1 MKKYGFH
8 WLPAPLSTLFFSILA
23 TILNVT
29 LIGAL
34 IGTLSFSVLSFSATT
49 FAANSAANS
58 AAVSSAAIVIKNDVP
73 SRYTVKRGDTLWD
86 ISALFLQDPWMWP
99 EIWYANQQIDNPHLI
114 YPGDVI
120 RLVYVDGVPQLKLER
135 SRDVKLSPQVRSL
148 DHAEAIS
155 ALPLDVI
162 DNFLARTR
170 VTDDATLKGA
180 PYVLGGTERRILV
193 GMSDDFYARGEFSGN
208 HANYGIYRR
217 GEPYLD
223 PQSGELLG
231 IRAVDVGAAR
241 IKALKDDVATLTVT
255 RGNGEVRIADRLL
268 LSEERTLASTFYPR
282 APETEIDGQVLNI
295 EDGVRN
301 AGALD
306 VVAINRGAREGL
318 KPGDTLAIF
327 KRGDRVKDRVTN
339 EQVLLPEERIGLL
352 MVFYTY
358 EKMSFALVM
367 EADRQIDLG
376 DILRNP

>member
-1 MKKYGFH
+1 MKKFGFH
-8 WLPAPLSTLFFSILA
+8 WLSAPFRTLSSSILV

-34 IGTLSFSVLSFSATT
+34 SFSAPAFAAPT
-49 FAANSAANS
+49 FAANSAAASS
-58 AAVSSAAIVIKNDVP
+58 AAVVIKNNVP

-114 YPGDVI
+114 YPGDVL

-135 SRDVKLSPQVRSL
+135 SRDVKLSPEIRSL

-193 GMSDDFYARGEFSGN
+193 GMGDDFYARGEFSGN
-208 HANYGIYRR
+208 HATYGIYRR

-241 IKALKDDVATLTVT
+241 IKALQDDVATLTVT
-255 RGNGEVRIADRLL
+255 RANGEVRIADRLL

-282 APETEIDGQVLNI
+282 APDTDIHGQVLNI

-306 VVAINRGAREGL
+306 VVAVNRGAREGL

-339 EQVLLPEERIGLL
+339 EQVVLPEERIGLL